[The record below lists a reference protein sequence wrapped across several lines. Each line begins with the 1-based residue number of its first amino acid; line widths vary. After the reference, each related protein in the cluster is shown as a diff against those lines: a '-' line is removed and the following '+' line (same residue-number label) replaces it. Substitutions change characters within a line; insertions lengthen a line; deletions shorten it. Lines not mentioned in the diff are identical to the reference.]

1 MEFAH
6 VLVVVCYFFVY
17 GAYLFIQLLH
27 FFVGAHTGNIS
38 SVCIAGVATAKV
50 VDMFFGLLISVCP
63 SEHQKLP
70 TRLWIVTPHVA
81 TVLSYPVFCHT
92 TDIAFRHYKRPV

>member
-27 FFVGAHTGNIS
+27 FFVGAHTGKIR
-38 SVCIAGVATAKV
+38 SVCIANGSKAKV
-50 VDMFFGLLISVCP
+50 VDMFFQCSLFRVRALNQ
-63 SEHQKLP
+63 EQDQ
-70 TRLWIVTPHVA
+70 VA
-81 TVLSYPVFCHT
+81 TVRAMRGVPTGTLK
-92 TDIAFRHYKRPV
+92 TDRIVRL